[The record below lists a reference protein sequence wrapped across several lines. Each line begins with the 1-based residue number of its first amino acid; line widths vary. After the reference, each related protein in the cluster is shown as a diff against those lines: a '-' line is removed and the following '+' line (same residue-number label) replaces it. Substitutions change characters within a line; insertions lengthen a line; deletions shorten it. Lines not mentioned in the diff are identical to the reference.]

1 MDLLWPISLLFLA
14 VVPVVVVAYIRA
26 MRRRRSSVR
35 YSSLS
40 LVRDALPGRSRMR
53 RHLPFAAFVL
63 ALVFLIVGFARPVAI
78 LSVPTNQTTI
88 VLAIDVSRSMCS
100 TDILPSRLLAAEQAA
115 ASFIQS
121 QGAAAQIGIVAF
133 SGFGEVVQAPTDDR
147 QLLLSA
153 LASLATG
160 RRTAIGTGILTAI
173 DAISEVDETVA
184 PSTTDTRP
192 GGPVVPV
199 LPGAFA
205 PDIIVLLTDG
215 ANNAGPLP
223 VDAGKQAAD
232 RGVRIYTVGFGTV
245 EGGAFDP
252 TCAPQFVG
260 REPGGGFGGGAPGG
274 FRRGIDEA
282 TLQAVAAA
290 TGGTYYPAESA
301 DQLQQVFAQ
310 LPTNLIAKHETI
322 EISVVFV
329 ALGALLAAIGLLL
342 DRWWRA
348 LP

>member
-14 VVPVVVVAYIRA
+14 VVPIVVIAYILA
-26 MRRRRSSVR
+26 MRRRRSGVR

-40 LVRDALPGRSRMR
+40 LVRDALPGRSRLR
-53 RHLPFAAFVL
+53 RHLPFVAFVL
-63 ALVFLIVGFARPVAI
+63 ALTSLIVGFARPVAI
-78 LSVPTNQTTI
+78 LGVATNQTTI

-100 TDILPSRLLAAEQAA
+100 MDILPSRLQAAEQAA
-115 ASFIQS
+115 ATFIQS
-121 QGAAAQIGIVAF
+121 QGAAAEIGIVAF
-133 SGFGEVVQAPTDDR
+133 SGFGEVVQAPTNDR

-160 RRTAIGTGILTAI
+160 RRTAIGTGILTSI

-184 PSTTDTRP
+184 PSTSDTRP
-192 GGPVVPV
+192 GGQVVPV

-223 VDAGKQAAD
+223 VDAAKQAAD
-232 RGVRIYTVGFGTV
+232 RGVRVYTVGFGTAD
-245 EGGAFDP
+245 GGAFDP

-260 REPGGGFGGGAPGG
+260 REPGGGFGGGGGGLGG

-310 LPTNLIAKHETI
+310 LPTNLITKHEAI

-329 ALGALLAAIGLLL
+329 AIGALLAAIGLLL
-342 DRWWRA
+342 DR
-348 LP
+348 